1 MPYSNHVS
9 EPMWSRAPSGSNSRA
24 RRSSSM
30 ERLGVTMT
38 SRTPNEL
45 VNPGAA
51 IMSQNG
57 LHEAHEVVRKA
68 SSVSIVPVS
77 ATVASGE
84 GTSNKGTFGER
95 SMRIGVL
102 GGTGPAGSGLA
113 ARFASVGV
121 EVVVGSR
128 SEDRAAGAVAELT
141 KRWDGIS
148 TAISPGSNRQAAE
161 ADVVVVSTPWEGAV
175 STVKDLAPQLAGKIV
190 VSMVNAMA
198 RWGDRFIPLLPPT
211 GSVAV
216 AIAEA
221 LPQSRVAGAFHHLP
235 AGPLRDPAHQL
246 LADVMVFSDHRN
258 VTDDVI
264 QLVNRIPGLRG
275 IDVGGLGSAMAVEAL
290 TAALVEV
297 NRRYK
302 AHVSLQLTG
311 LD

>member
-1 MPYSNHVS
+1 
-9 EPMWSRAPSGSNSRA
+9 
-24 RRSSSM
+24 
-30 ERLGVTMT
+30 
-38 SRTPNEL
+38 
-45 VNPGAA
+45 
-51 IMSQNG
+51 
-57 LHEAHEVVRKA
+57 
-68 SSVSIVPVS
+68 
-77 ATVASGE
+77 
-84 GTSNKGTFGER
+84 
-95 SMRIGVL
+95 MRIGVL

-128 SEDRAAGAVAELT
+128 NEDKAARAVAELT
-141 KRWDGIS
+141 KRWDGIG
-148 TAISPGSNRQAAE
+148 AAVSPGTNHQAAE

-175 STVKDLAPQLAGKIV
+175 STVKDLAGELSGKVV

-198 RWGDRFIPLLPPT
+198 RWGDRFVPLLPPT

-221 LPQSRVAGAFHHLP
+221 LPRSLVAGAFHHLP
-235 AGPLRDPAHQL
+235 AGPLGDPAYQL
-246 LADVMVFSDHRN
+246 SADVMVFSDRRS

-302 AHVSLQLTG
+302 THASLRVTG
-311 LD
+311 VD